1 MTLADRIVST
11 LSANPAPFWTLRRL
25 HDNGGAVREALRE
38 LAEQGRVTRDDT
50 TELYHLVSESP
61 ETPAAEAE
69 HVEAAGMVGP
79 WLEQADRWTRFSVPL
94 SATAWPHVAAWAWED
109 STGFRWTTQTE
120 CGTGLSS
127 IEEAKAAADI
137 ALGLAPEPPT
147 CRCGA
152 RTLVSGGVRSVGLC
166 SQCEERERGSLW
178 TTPAVPGAGG
188 LPAAKL
194 PGLEDEI
201 RVLTLDDVAMPLVDA
216 ASAAAIV
223 EAIEERSTA
232 TLPPPPPRGHPAL
245 GVGPSWSGRIAALE
259 VRVARIDSEQA
270 QQRNSIA
277 AIETVGLHELAQR
290 IARLEHPEPVGP
302 VAQPIGDHVEALK
315 ERARIVALLRS
326 APTARSEENA
336 AWARA
341 ADFIERGVR

>member
-11 LSANPAPFWTLRRL
+11 LSAQPAPFWTLRRL

-69 HVEAAGMVGP
+69 HVEAAGTWDLHPSPDSPAWRLPVG
-79 WLEQADRWTRFSVPL
+79 
-94 SATAWPHVAAWAWED
+94 
-109 STGFRWTTQTE
+109 
-120 CGTGLSS
+120 
-127 IEEAKAAADI
+127 
-137 ALGLAPEPPT
+137 
-147 CRCGA
+147 
-152 RTLVSGGVRSVGLC
+152 RS
-166 SQCEERERGSLW
+166 
-178 TTPAVPGAGG
+178 G
-188 LPAAKL
+188 LPASKI

-245 GVGPSWSGRIAALE
+245 GVGPSWSDRIAALE
-259 VRVARIDSEQA
+259 ERTAWLGSEITGRIGLERITTDAQVDVLVRRNEALEKTVAKLVDRVISVELK
-270 QQRNSIA
+270 SIPSA
-277 AIETVGLHELAQR
+277 GDVNYGLCRLEERFEDLVGRVTAIETERARWAPPLLETLESVVRGLLTRVEQ
-290 IARLEHPEPVGP
+290 LEHPEPVGP
-302 VAQPIGDHVEALK
+302 VMTPPGIHVEALK
-315 ERARIVALLRS
+315 ERSAVVAWLRVF
-326 APTARSEENA
+326 A
-336 AWARA
+336 ASDIGAEA
-341 ADFIERGVR
+341 VDYLDAIANDVEAGKHHTVTP